1 MLTHLT
7 FSSEKLKRSST
18 SCIKSGQ
25 YIFTSFKQLAFN
37 FCLRNTTLPLCRKCT
52 VFFSSCVFH
61 IFCEQF
67 ERCLTALIIMQSPT
81 RQSFSKFYLREKK
94 NTPRFP
100 ACVSSEQC
108 TPSPK
113 SVPGSEANPRSL
125 CQQKSQS
132 LICAHLWNHVP
143 PLRGPGLTQASL
155 PALRLHLQQVPRPR
169 ANQRLPQWKKIK
181 VILSGAEPWRT
192 GDKQGKRAARLS
204 QVS

>member
-1 MLTHLT
+1 MPYCTYNHAKPNKT
-7 FSSEKLKRSST
+7 KFLKVLL
-18 SCIKSGQ
+18 KG
-25 YIFTSFKQLAFN
+25 
-37 FCLRNTTLPLCRKCT
+37 
-52 VFFSSCVFH
+52 
-61 IFCEQF
+61 
-67 ERCLTALIIMQSPT
+67 
-81 RQSFSKFYLREKK
+81 KK

-100 ACVSSEQC
+100 PCVSSEQC

-155 PALRLHLQQVPRPR
+155 PALRLHLQQVARPR

-181 VILSGAEPWRT
+181 VILSGAEPWST